1 MRMEDHW
8 SVEAQSFG
16 QSLLGLV
23 QPRVL
28 LRPSDFQSEY
38 YYPRTWNF
46 YLGLMKGE
54 NFRDGILGP
63 NTGFSSDL
71 LSNPVTVIFI
81 EFHYPQM

>member
-28 LRPSDFQSEY
+28 LRSSDFQSVY
-38 YYPRTWNF
+38 YYPRMRHF
-46 YLGLMKGE
+46 YLGLMKGK

>member
-1 MRMEDHW
+1 MRVEDHW

-28 LRPSDFQSEY
+28 LRPSDFQSICY
-38 YYPRTWNF
+38 YTRTWHF

-71 LSNPVTVIFI
+71 LSNPVNSHF
-81 EFHYPQM
+81 Y